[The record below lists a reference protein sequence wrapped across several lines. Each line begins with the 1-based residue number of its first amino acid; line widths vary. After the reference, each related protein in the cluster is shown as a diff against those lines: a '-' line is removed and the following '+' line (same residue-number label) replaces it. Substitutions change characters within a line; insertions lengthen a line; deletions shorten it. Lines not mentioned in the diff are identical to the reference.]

1 MNWKR
6 WIFRLLILLVAIAL
20 GYWLGHRSSGPTD
33 ENSGDQKKPVAQ
45 VELAR
50 IEKKE
55 IAEDVTAYGSV
66 IAQPGKSH
74 SVSAAFETRVRH
86 ILVAPGEAVTVG
98 QPLVEIDPSPAV
110 QLQLAEAQSA
120 AAAGQKELD
129 QVEQRFNLKLAT
141 NQELGQAKKA
151 GESAQLQLQSLQK
164 QGAASQEQV
173 VSEMAG
179 LVAKMDVQDGQ
190 IVAAGSPLVELVAR
204 DEVEAKIGV
213 EPEDIPRLSLGQAV
227 ELFPVHLND
236 AHSITAHIRLLTE
249 RVNADTRLV
258 DVYVTLPPQSNLLLD
273 SYLRAEM
280 KARSHDGLVVPR
292 SAVLPT
298 GGDNVL
304 FTVKN
309 KRAVRHLVQL
319 GIQNAKE
326 TEVISPELK
335 AGELAVVRGNYELTD
350 GMAVAA
356 EDKP

>member
-1 MNWKR
+1 MNWRR
-6 WIFRLLILLVAIAL
+6 WIFRLLVVLAALAI
-20 GYWLGHRSSGPTD
+20 GYWLGHHSSSAPD
-33 ENSGDQKKPVAQ
+33 ENAGDQNQLVAQ

-50 IEKKE
+50 IEKKK

-66 IAQPGKSH
+66 IVQPGKSH

-120 AAAGQKELD
+120 ASAAQKELE
-129 QVEQRFNLKLAT
+129 QTQQRFTLKLGT

-151 GESAQLQLQSLQK
+151 AESAQLQLQSLQK
-164 QGAASQEQV
+164 QGAASQKQV

-213 EPEDIPRLSLGQAV
+213 EPEDIPRLSLGQEV
-227 ELFPVHLND
+227 KLFPVHLQD
-236 AHSITAHIRLLTE
+236 GKAISARIRLITE
-249 RVNADTRLV
+249 RVNSDTRLV
-258 DVYVTLPPQSNLLLD
+258 DVYVTLPAGSNLLLD

-292 SAVLPT
+292 SAVLPS

-304 FTVKN
+304 FTVRDKH
-309 KRAVRHLVQL
+309 AVRYLVQL
-319 GIQNAKE
+319 GIQTAKE
-326 TEVISPELK
+326 TEVTAPDLK
-335 AGELAVVRGNYELTD
+335 AGEQVVVRGNYELTD
-350 GMAVAA
+350 GMAVAPG
-356 EDKP
+356 KTP